1 MYINDLP
8 DILISSFNNASFSI
22 VNNTSIFTEKIKK
35 SIKTWRESQIGHINE
50 NYVQRQTYQKFSRSL
65 FFFKSCEVFSIVA
78 KKCTS
83 NYI

>member
-35 SIKTWRESQIGHINE
+35 SIKTWRESQTGHINGKLCSAP
-50 NYVQRQTYQKFSRSL
+50 NLSNILKKS
-65 FFFKSCEVFSIVA
+65 FFL
-78 KKCTS
+78 
-83 NYI
+83 